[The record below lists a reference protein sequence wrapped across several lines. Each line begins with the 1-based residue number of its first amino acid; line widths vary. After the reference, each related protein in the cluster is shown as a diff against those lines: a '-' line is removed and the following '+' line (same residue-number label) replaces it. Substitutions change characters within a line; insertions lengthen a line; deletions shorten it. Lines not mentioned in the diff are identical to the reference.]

1 MQGIQGHLW
10 IAIVIM
16 QGIQE
21 DLWITTVIIQR
32 IQFLYRDTIG

>member
-32 IQFLYRDTIG
+32 IQSLYRDTIG